1 MVSLI
6 GVSMRLN
13 IKNNIKDVTRD
24 LTKTQK
30 KQIPFATAIAI
41 NKTLGIGKNNR
52 MKGLDREMK
61 KQMVKKLDRPMPRTT
76 KAFYR
81 IPATKTSLTGVLGF
95 TDWASNFMIY
105 QIDGGVRTSNKLI
118 PVPAKNAKLNKYGN
132 IIGKRTGLIKKKT
145 QFFGEVRGTTGLWE
159 RTNKGHKVKLIIGL
173 HNDVSYR
180 AKFPF
185 YVIADKYS
193 TNTFDKNFKK
203 AIDKALR
210 TAK

>member
-1 MVSLI
+1 
-6 GVSMRLN
+6 MRVN
-13 IKNNIKDVTRD
+13 IKSNIKEVTKG
-24 LTKTQK
+24 LSKTQK
-30 KQIPFATAIAI
+30 KQIPFATSVAI
-41 NKTLGIGKNNR
+41 NNTLF
-52 MKGLDREMK
+52 GLRKEMS
-61 KQMVKKLDRPMPRTT
+61 KQTEKKLDNPTPFT
-76 KAFYR
+76 KRGFLVEKSK
-81 IPATKTSLTGVLGF
+81 KTNLTGTLFIKDDVAKYLKF
-95 TDWASNFMIY
+95 

-118 PVPAKNAKLNKYGN
+118 PVPIVKNAKLNKYGN

-145 QFFGEVRGTTGLWE
+145 QFFGEVRGTTGVWE
-159 RTNKGHKVKLIIGL
+159 RTNKGEKVKLIIGL

-185 YVIADKYS
+185 YVISDKYA